1 MAAVVAS
8 KVKRKRQ
15 MALEGKKGG
24 IDRDTQLIQRRAAT
38 ASKEAEEKRKMATYY
53 RQVVCN
59 QSFSIIFKEKPL
71 HVTKNTKILQLLRSI
86 HILPFL

>member
-53 RQVVCN
+53 RQVELSNHLNYILKKAFACD
-59 QSFSIIFKEKPL
+59 
-71 HVTKNTKILQLLRSI
+71 NTKILQFLRSI
-86 HILPFL
+86 LRIPFL

>member
-15 MALEGKKGG
+15 LALEGKKG

-53 RQVVCN
+53 RQVEL
-59 QSFSIIFKEKPL
+59 SII
-71 HVTKNTKILQLLRSI
+71 
-86 HILPFL
+86 

>member
-15 MALEGKKGG
+15 LALEGKKGG

-53 RQVVCN
+53 RQVEL
-59 QSFSIIFKEKPL
+59 SIISLIFS
-71 HVTKNTKILQLLRSI
+71 KNKA
-86 HILPFL
+86 FA